1 MEESQASSGW
11 MQLFQT
17 SVTLIVTSKLEKG
30 RGVPQVL
37 SLSFPLN
44 ETKQNIPYTSPAIHG
59 LTQEPVQTHGPIL
72 CLLLW
77 TKLFYISA
85 ESEDH
90 VGQENGWL

>member
-1 MEESQASSGW
+1 MEESKA
-11 MQLFQT
+11 L
-17 SVTLIVTSKLEKG
+17 
-30 RGVPQVL
+30 GVGVILLDLHIFGGDIKAKKARVCPRLL

-59 LTQEPVQTHGPIL
+59 LSQEPVQTHGPIL

-85 ESEDH
+85 ESQDH
-90 VGQENGWL
+90 VGQKNGWL